1 LEALVDVRIGV
12 IHTAREISLEMPDDL
27 DRTQLH
33 EEVETALSDDD
44 KVLWL
49 TDKRGR
55 QIAVPSSKVAYL
67 EIGSPDDDRRIGFG
81 AE

>member
-1 LEALVDVRIGV
+1 MDVRIGV

-27 DRTQLH
+27 DRTKLH
-33 EEVETALSDDD
+33 EEVEAALADDGR
-44 KVLWL
+44 VLWL
-49 TDKRGR
+49 TDKRGH
-55 QIAVPSSKVAYL
+55 QLAVPAAKLAYL

>member
-1 LEALVDVRIGV
+1 VDVRIGV

-27 DRTQLH
+27 DRTKLH
-33 EEVETALSDDD
+33 EEVEAALSDDD

-49 TDKRGR
+49 TDRRGR
-55 QIAVPSSKVAYL
+55 QIAVPSSKVAYI
-67 EIGSPDDDRRIGFG
+67 EVGSPDDDRRIGFG

>member
-1 LEALVDVRIGV
+1 MDVRIGV

-27 DRTQLH
+27 DRTKLH
-33 EEVETALSDDD
+33 EEVEAALSDDD
-44 KVLWL
+44 RVLWL
-49 TDKRGR
+49 TDRRGR

-67 EIGSPDDDRRIGFG
+67 EIGSPEDDRRIGFG

>member
-1 LEALVDVRIGV
+1 MDVRIGV

>member
-27 DRTQLH
+27 DRTKLH
-33 EEVETALSDDD
+33 EEVEAALADDGR
-44 KVLWL
+44 VLWL
-49 TDKRGR
+49 TDKRGH
-55 QIAVPSSKVAYL
+55 QLAVPAAKLAYL

>member
-1 LEALVDVRIGV
+1 MDVRIGV

-27 DRTQLH
+27 DRSTLQA
-33 EEVETALSDDD
+33 EVEAALSDDD

-49 TDKRGR
+49 TDRRGR

-67 EIGSPDDDRRIGFG
+67 EIGSPDDARRIGFG

>member
-1 LEALVDVRIGV
+1 MVDVRIGV

-27 DRTQLH
+27 DRSQLH
-33 EEVETALSDDD
+33 DEIEQALADDS

-49 TDKRGR
+49 TDRRGR
-55 QIAVPSSKVAYL
+55 QLAIPASKVAYI
-67 EIGSPDDDRRIGFG
+67 EVGSPDDERRIGFG

>member
-1 LEALVDVRIGV
+1 MDVRIGV

-27 DRTQLH
+27 DRSQLH
-33 EEVETALSDDD
+33 EEVEAALAEEG

-55 QIAVPSSKVAYL
+55 QIAIPASKLSYL